1 MAAMNICVYNKF
13 GFCKYGV
20 TCRKKHEE
28 LKCENASC
36 EIFDC
41 LKRHPR
47 ECRYFR
53 DFKRCKYSDYCRYE
67 HKEISDMDE
76 NGNLKCKDETKILE
90 LEMRLENAEKNLRIL
105 SEKLIEKEELF
116 QDLEKKLSELVN
128 AGSVKTNFPKNSSRS
143 MFVDDFPRLDFV
155 SCSHRTY
162 NCPCN
167 QSKNEDTQLKEVDQ
181 VEMKI
186 IPLTSEDSDS
196 VSDSEIEDNHPT
208 QSNTVDRSRLAFDS
222 SPKESSIVYGFFQNL
237 VGKFQNTDPS
247 SCIEQVIE

>member
-1 MAAMNICVYNKF
+1 MNICVYNKF
-13 GFCKYGV
+13 CFCKYGV

-41 LKRHPR
+41 LKSHPR

-53 DFKRCKYSDYCRYE
+53 DFKRCKYSEYCRYE

-76 NGNLKCKDETKILE
+76 NGNLKCKDETKMFE

-116 QDLEKKLSELVN
+116 QDIEKKLIEFVN
-128 AGSVKTNFPKNSSRS
+128 AGSVKTNLPQNSSRS
-143 MFVDDFPRLDFV
+143 TFVDCFPRLDFV

-167 QSKNEDTQLKEVDQ
+167 QSESEDDLSIKVVDQ
-181 VEMKI
+181 QEVKI

-196 VSDSEIEDNHPT
+196 DCERKEDKPSQTKSEEI
-208 QSNTVDRSRLAFDS
+208 SSLSFDS
-222 SPKESSIVYGFFQNL
+222 SPKESSTVYGFFQNL

-247 SCIEQVIE
+247 SYIERVIE